1 MPRRTRFDTAFVQLN
16 RDFTAATKRLF
27 LRDVRG
33 QLEEDEDMETILQK
47 WRTLPRYFAVSFD
60 RRMNDT
66 SFSYSYF
73 DLVLVALDAISG
85 GTGIY
90 KPVNQLRVLR
100 WNGTQQ
106 DLLNVLRYLSKL
118 NTQIR
123 FRRLLIL
130 PYRFPPVGRKIDTAI
145 HRR

>member
-1 MPRRTRFDTAFVQLN
+1 VPRRTRFDTAFVQLN
-16 RDFTAATKRLF
+16 RDFTAATKRSF

-33 QLEEDEDMETILQK
+33 QLEEDEDMEAILQK
-47 WRTLPRYFAVSFD
+47 WRTLPRYLAVSFD
-60 RRMNDT
+60 RRMNDST
-66 SFSYSYF
+66 FSYSYF